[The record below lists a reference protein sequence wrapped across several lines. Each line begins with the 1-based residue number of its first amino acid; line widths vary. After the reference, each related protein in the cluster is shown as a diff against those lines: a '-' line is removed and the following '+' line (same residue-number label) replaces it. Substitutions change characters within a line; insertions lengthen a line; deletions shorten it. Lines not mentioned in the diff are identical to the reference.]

1 MRASAVATLFSLAAG
16 ASAFTVGGPAIV
28 SRPVSF
34 CVDGSRFLV
43 SSCPRSKIIIQTLTR
58 AISMRISLVL
68 GGGNAMVL
76 PKQIPPGLA
85 HEDVAVQSY
94 EQSGCAVFIS
104 FMLTINLLSIIL
116 FHARFFFEQI
126 AHSSTAQNV
135 LLSQEETDT
144 IIAKAD
150 ACIDSECAIDE
161 VDNLVKELKEQE
173 IILNNRLVDVMNMVA
188 HLQKVNTHGRDRNE
202 VREFVKDLLR
212 VFSHEDTKHYAAGF
226 SGDIG
231 KGPTTAFDVLDPPKY
246 KP

>member
-1 MRASAVATLFSLAAG
+1 MCCIHIFLADHK
-16 ASAFTVGGPAIV
+16 S
-28 SRPVSF
+28 
-34 CVDGSRFLV
+34 
-43 SSCPRSKIIIQTLTR
+43 
-58 AISMRISLVL
+58 
-68 GGGNAMVL
+68 
-76 PKQIPPGLA
+76 
-85 HEDVAVQSY
+85 
-94 EQSGCAVFIS
+94 
-104 FMLTINLLSIIL
+104 LSIISFRISIAL
-116 FHARFFFEQI
+116 FLFEQI

-135 LLSQEETDT
+135 LLSQEETDA

-150 ACIDSECAIDE
+150 ACIDSECSIDE
-161 VDNLVKELKEQE
+161 VDNLIKELKEQE

-212 VFSHEDTKHYAAGF
+212 VFSHEDTKHYATGF

>member
-104 FMLTINLLSIIL
+104 FMLTINLVSIIYFVPYYRL
-116 FHARFFFEQI
+116 P
-126 AHSSTAQNV
+126 
-135 LLSQEETDT
+135 
-144 IIAKAD
+144 
-150 ACIDSECAIDE
+150 DSYS
-161 VDNLVKELKEQE
+161 
-173 IILNNRLVDVMNMVA
+173 NRLPTVPR
-188 HLQKVNTHGRDRNE
+188 HKTSSL
-202 VREFVKDLLR
+202 VRRRPTPSLR
-212 VFSHEDTKHYAAGF
+212 KLMPASIANAPLTRSTIWSRSSRSKRSFSTIA
-226 SGDIG
+226 S
-231 KGPTTAFDVLDPPKY
+231 LML
-246 KP
+246 

>member
-1 MRASAVATLFSLAAG
+1 
-16 ASAFTVGGPAIV
+16 
-28 SRPVSF
+28 
-34 CVDGSRFLV
+34 
-43 SSCPRSKIIIQTLTR
+43 
-58 AISMRISLVL
+58 
-68 GGGNAMVL
+68 MVL

-104 FMLTINLLSIIL
+104 FMLTINLFYPSFRSILSI
-116 FHARFFFEQI
+116 ARFLFEQI

-212 VFSHEDTKHYAAGF
+212 VFSHEDAKHYAAGF